1 MTEVHLPANGWKP
14 RPYQQGFW
22 KYMQDTPWG
31 ARAILCHHRRRR

>member
-1 MTEVHLPANGWKP
+1 MSEIKLPANNWMP

-22 KYMQDTPWG
+22 EYMQNTPWG